1 MLAGSLFETKRTGDP
16 ANPWR
21 NDNAPPKLLFPAVLA
36 GEQSAS
42 DYGRIFDPGDVF
54 GRVRRDVNRL
64 ASISYIGGQRRQKQ
78 DDLRGKRANSRRV
91 RSSQISG
98 AAPLCAPVPARALG
112 NSRAMKVAIIKERR
126 AYERR
131 VAASPD
137 SIKRMVEMGLEV
149 AAESGAGA
157 EASFTDDAFAAA
169 GASIAPD
176 AAAAL
181 DGADILLKVQ
191 RPLLGDEAGSDELRD
206 LKRGAV
212 LIGLL
217 QPLRHPADIEAYANA
232 GITAF
237 AIELLPRITR
247 AQTMDA
253 LSSQANLAGYKAVLE
268 AADEF
273 GRAFPMMMTAAGTI
287 KAARV
292 LVMGAGVAGLQAIAT
307 ARRLGAIV
315 SASDVRAAAKE
326 QVESL
331 GATFITV
338 DEAAARSAETAAGY
352 AREMGED
359 YQRRQRE
366 KIAETLKRTDI
377 VICTA
382 LVPGRR
388 APVLLTEAM
397 VAELAPGSV
406 IIDLAVEAGGN
417 VEGSRAEEI
426 VTTPN
431 GVKIIGH
438 INMPSRIAADASQL
452 YARNLLSFLIL
463 LVDKDNKIKIDTADE
478 IIKATLLTENGAVV
492 SPALVPSATADAAAP

>member
-1 MLAGSLFETKRTGDP
+1 
-16 ANPWR
+16 
-21 NDNAPPKLLFPAVLA
+21 
-36 GEQSAS
+36 
-42 DYGRIFDPGDVF
+42 
-54 GRVRRDVNRL
+54 
-64 ASISYIGGQRRQKQ
+64 
-78 DDLRGKRANSRRV
+78 
-91 RSSQISG
+91 
-98 AAPLCAPVPARALG
+98 
-112 NSRAMKVAIIKERR
+112 MKVAIVKERR
-126 AYERR
+126 AFERR

-137 SIKRMVEMGLEV
+137 TIKRMVERGLEIAV
-149 AAESGAGA
+149 ESGAGA
-157 EASFTDDAFAAA
+157 EASFADDAFAAA
-169 GASIAPD
+169 GAAIARD
-176 AAAAL
+176 AASTL
-181 DGADILLKVQ
+181 EGADILLKVQ
-191 RPLLGDEAGSDELRD
+191 RPLIGDEAGNDELRQ

-212 LIGLL
+212 LVGLL
-217 QPLRHPADIEAYANA
+217 QPLRHPADIEAYADA

-237 AIELLPRITR
+237 AVELLPRITR
-247 AQTMDA
+247 AQAMDA

-331 GATFITV
+331 GATFISV
-338 DEAAARSAETAAGY
+338 DEAASRTAETAQGY

-366 KIAETLKRTDI
+366 TITAALRRTDV

-382 LVPGRR
+382 LIPGRQ
-388 APVLLTEAM
+388 APILLTEAM

-406 IIDLAVEAGGN
+406 VVDLAVESGGN
-417 VEGSRAEEI
+417 VEGSQLGEI
-426 VTTPN
+426 VTTAN

-438 INMPSRIAADASQL
+438 ANMASRIPVDASLL
-452 YARNLLSFLIL
+452 YARNLLNFLVL
-463 LVDKDNKIKIDTADE
+463 LVDKEGTLKIDRTDE
-478 IIKATLLTENGAVV
+478 IIKATLLTADGAVV
-492 SPALVPSATADAAAP
+492 NPALATAAPAEVPAAAS